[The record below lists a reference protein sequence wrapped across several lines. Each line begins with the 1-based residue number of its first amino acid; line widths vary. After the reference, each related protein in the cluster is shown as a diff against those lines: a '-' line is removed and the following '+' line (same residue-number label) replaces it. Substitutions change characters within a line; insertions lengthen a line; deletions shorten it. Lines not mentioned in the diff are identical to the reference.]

1 MTDNTVGVVGLGYVG
16 LPLAV
21 TLASAGYD
29 VVGVDTDDERVS
41 AVHDG
46 RSYVEDV
53 SDAELQ
59 EHVPERIQATTE
71 YEALADV
78 DGVSI
83 CVPTPLDKTQRPN
96 LSLVADATES
106 LAEVIPPDC
115 TVVLESTVYPRA
127 TEEVVASILESSG
140 FTVGEDVFVAFSP
153 ERIDPGNEEFT
164 VAEIPKVVGGVT
176 EACGIR
182 AQALYEPAF
191 EQIVPVESATE
202 AELVKLLENTFRTV
216 NIALINELATVAHEL
231 DVNIWDTIDAAATK
245 PFGFMPFY
253 PGPGL
258 GGHCLPIDPLYLS
271 WKAGEHGLDIEF
283 IDLADRINRQMP
295 RHVVERAR
303 DLLNDRGVPLSEAN
317 VFVVG
322 LSYKADVA
330 DVRESPAFDVI
341 DLLTDRGAQLSVYDP
356 VAHDLTVDESTYSS
370 VSDPP
375 GAASEADLTIVL
387 TDHEEI
393 DLPAIVESSSLV
405 FDTRNA
411 IEADYDH
418 VLKL

>member
-1 MTDNTVGVVGLGYVG
+1 MADNEVGIVGLGYVG

-29 VVGVDTDDERVS
+29 VIGVDTDEARVR
-41 AVHDG
+41 AINDG
-46 RSYVEDV
+46 NSYVEDV
-53 SDAELQ
+53 SDAKLQ
-59 EHVPERIQATTE
+59 EYVPGKIHATTD
-71 YEALADV
+71 YEALSDV

-96 LSLVADATES
+96 LSFVAAATES
-106 LAEVIPPDC
+106 LAEVIPADC
-115 TVVLESTVYPRA
+115 TVILESTVYPRA
-127 TEEVVASILESSG
+127 TEEVVASILESNG

-153 ERIDPGNEEFT
+153 ERIDPGNEEYT
-164 VAEIPKVVGGVT
+164 VADIPKVVGGVT
-176 EACGIR
+176 EECGIR

-283 IDLADRINRQMP
+283 IDLADRINRRMP
-295 RHVVERAR
+295 RHVVDRTR
-303 DLLNDRGVPLSEAN
+303 DLLNDRGVPLSEAS
-317 VFVVG
+317 VFIVG

-341 DLLTDRGAQLSVYDP
+341 DLLTDRGSEVSVYDP
-356 VAHDLTVDESTYSS
+356 VADSITVEETEYTSVTDPES
-370 VSDPP
+370 
-375 GAASEADLTIVL
+375 AAANADLTIVL
-387 TDHEEI
+387 TDHESV
-393 DLPAIVESSSLV
+393 DLPAIVSAAPSV

-411 IEADYDH
+411 VGDGHEH
-418 VLKL
+418 VYTL